1 MLLDSS
7 LVSDSHGFFFTTD
20 ELVSEGK
27 GVGEFIGRVN
37 GGMRMRKDETGGR
50 GIESIREVS
59 IVKQREQTREFWND
73 GSLELDRS
81 QVR

>member
-1 MLLDSS
+1 M
-7 LVSDSHGFFFTTD
+7 
-20 ELVSEGK
+20 
-27 GVGEFIGRVN
+27 GEFIGRVN